1 MSVPDIDYHIA
12 KHREF
17 KESIEMIRMGYNDN
31 YLEASK
37 ELIIL
42 LGEWLFN
49 HVLKE
54 DRKYSDMMGI
64 PGTEDKTLDN

>member
-1 MSVPDIDYHIA
+1 MIRNDYH
-12 KHREF
+12 
-17 KESIEMIRMGYNDN
+17 DN

-42 LGEWLFN
+42 LGEWLFH

-54 DRKYSDMMGI
+54 DRKYSHMMDI
-64 PGTEDKTLDN
+64 PGTAGKSLVNQ